1 MRVRINIRGDR
12 MADQEMN
19 ATQKEKEALLN
30 EFLGSKNGDSDN
42 PDGVGEKVEEAVQKE
57 ENDPLDTSQP
67 VVIKASTPLPKYGD
81 GGKFIPITIGVTIL
95 AIVLGHI
102 NPIAKGMPASAWV
115 RYLYIGFGVVFLF
128 FGIKLIVE
136 SNTVAGI
143 DENVRIGKLV
153 TIGPYAKTRNP
164 QYTGLI
170 FICTALLFFS
180 GNTFMYILPI
190 GYYIFLTILM
200 KRTEEPL
207 LQLRFGKAYL
217 DYCEKTR
224 RIIPIK
230 KR

>member
-1 MRVRINIRGDR
+1 MT
-12 MADQEMN
+12 DQEKN

-30 EFLGSKNGDSDN
+30 EFLGSKNDS
-42 PDGVGEKVEEAVQKE
+42 GEGGEISAEQIIEEAKKE
-57 ENDPLDTSQP
+57 EEKELEESQP

-95 AIVLGHI
+95 GIVLGHI
-102 NPIAKGMPASAWV
+102 NPITKGIPSAAWE
-115 RYLYIGFGVVFLF
+115 RYLYIGFGLVLLF

-136 SNTVAGI
+136 SNTVAGL
-143 DENVRIGKLV
+143 DENIRIGKLV
-153 TIGPYAKTRNP
+153 TIGPFAWTRNP

-207 LQLRFGKAYL
+207 LQLRFGKDYL
-217 DYCEKTR
+217 DYCEKTNR
-224 RIIPIK
+224 VMPIK